1 MSIRRPLGKRLAI
14 EDDTFF
20 PRPGPLA
27 GPPASPPTTNGWS
40 RVNRPLTI
48 FAATS
53 LTMILSASHYGC
65 APPKAASTAK
75 AVAPAKVEKLPGE
88 SDLTTVTL
96 TPEAEDR
103 LKLKT
108 APVEA
113 RDVVRV
119 RTVGGE
125 VVVPPGRT
133 ILVSSPF
140 AGTLYAPR
148 AGLPTPGTKV
158 SQGQVI
164 FNLVPLISADSR
176 ATFATTRV
184 DAQGMVEQA
193 EKQLAQARIT
203 LDRAESLQREKLGGK
218 GAVEDAHSSYAIAES
233 ALKSATAKRDAIDQM
248 IKGVE
253 GGAVDPVPIA
263 AEGGGLL
270 RNLLVAPGQ
279 KVASGAILFDVVNLD
294 PVHVRV
300 PLYVGE
306 LGKIDDARP
315 ALVGD
320 LADTSDS
327 PKRQARRVADP
338 PAGDPLAATVDLF
351 FEVENKDAMLRP
363 GQRVGITLPLKGTR
377 NGLAVPLASLLRDV
391 DGGTWVYESL
401 GKHKYSRRR
410 VRVEAVIGDV
420 VSLSAGPKPGT
431 LVVTDGA
438 AEVFGSEF
446 GGAK

>member
-1 MSIRRPLGKRLAI
+1 MV
-14 EDDTFF
+14 
-20 PRPGPLA
+20 
-27 GPPASPPTTNGWS
+27 
-40 RVNRPLTI
+40 RVNRRQTLL
-48 FAATS
+48 AATGLTLI
-53 LTMILSASHYGC
+53 LTMTPAGC
-65 APPKAASTAK
+65 SPAKPTVAAKPA
-75 AVAPAKVEKLPGE
+75 APAKVEKLPGE
-88 SDLTTVTL
+88 ADLTTVTL

-113 RDVVRV
+113 RDVVRT

-140 AGTLYAPR
+140 AGTLYAPKT
-148 AGLPTPGTKV
+148 GIPTPGTHVTK
-158 SQGQVI
+158 GQII

-184 DAQGMVEQA
+184 DAQGQVEQA
-193 EKQLAQARIT
+193 EKQLAQAKIT
-203 LDRAESLQREKLGGK
+203 LDRTETLQREKLGGK
-218 GAVEDAHSSYAIAES
+218 GAVEDARSQYAIAET
-233 ALKSATAKRDAIDQM
+233 ALKGATAKRDAIDQM

-253 GGAVDPVPIA
+253 GGAVDPVPIS
-263 AEGGGLL
+263 AEGVGLL

-294 PVHVRV
+294 PVHIRV

-306 LGKIDDARP
+306 FGKLDDSRP

-320 LADTSDS
+320 LAGTADA
-327 PKRQARRVADP
+327 PKREARRVADP
-338 PAGDPLAATVDLF
+338 PSGDPLSATVDLF
-351 FEVENKDAMLRP
+351 FEVENKDAALRP
-363 GQRVGITLPLKGTR
+363 GQRVGVTLPLKGTKS
-377 NGLAVPLASLLRDV
+377 GLAVPRASLLRDV
-391 DGGTWVYESL
+391 DGGSWVYESV

-410 VRVEAVIGDV
+410 VRVEAVIDDV
-420 VSLSAGPKPGT
+420 ASLSAGPKPGT
-431 LVVTDGA
+431 QVVTDGA
-438 AEVFGSEF
+438 AEIFGVEF